1 MPDFGRPCPLL
12 GIELSET
19 ALERPLPL
27 LFFRELARDTGRLGV
42 FEEGLSQSVYFTI
55 GPF

>member
-12 GIELSET
+12 GMELRET

-27 LFFRELARDTGRLGV
+27 LFVRELARDTGRLGV
-42 FEEGLSQSVYFTI
+42 FEEGLSRYI
-55 GPF
+55 

>member
-12 GIELSET
+12 GMELRET

-27 LFFRELARDTGRLGV
+27 LFVRELARDTGRLGV
-42 FEEGLSQSVYFTI
+42 FEEGLTQSVYFTI